1 MLVALWIESLL
12 YIVTLDG
19 QSGST
24 VSLNVLIAVIGY
36 YCAEPS
42 HYTGTL
48 AGASG

>member
-1 MLVALWIESLL
+1 MLVALWIESL
-12 YIVTLDG
+12 VTLDG

-24 VSLNVLIAVIGY
+24 VSLNMLIVVIGY

-42 HYTGTL
+42 HDTGAL